1 MEGKTKELAERFEKV
16 FDGLEVVLGWEMG
29 YDSLYATPAFIRQ
42 AAALERLIW
51 NPLCSQN
58 LSGYLVNTLTADLPQ
73 DAKKIGICVKGC
85 DSRSLT
91 ALIQEKFISRERLFI
106 VGIPC
111 RGIVDLRRLMRL
123 KPGLKEIRLLSID
136 GDELMAETAGA
147 TEHLALNDVLSR
159 KCLQCRHPNPVI
171 YDELMGEPVPVRT
184 TANQPFPFVDKLQ
197 TCSLEERRAFWETE
211 FDRCIRCYACR
222 NACPLC
228 VCQDGCIAET
238 RTPKWLTQKD
248 RLSEKFFF
256 HMIHAFHLAGR
267 CTGCGECERVCPM
280 EIPVTLVKEKL
291 NQIVKDL
298 LAYEA
303 GLDPEAKPPL
313 LTFDPSELG
322 I

>member
-1 MEGKTKELAERFEKV
+1 MEVETTVLAECFEKV
-16 FDGLEVVLGWEMG
+16 FDDLELVLGWEMG
-29 YDSLYATPAFIRQ
+29 YDSLHATPAIIRQ
-42 AAALERLIW
+42 ASELGRLIW
-51 NPLCSQN
+51 NPLCSPN
-58 LSGYLVNTLTADLPQ
+58 LSGYLVKTPNTGSLQ

-85 DSRSLT
+85 DSRSVV
-91 ALIQEKFISRERLFI
+91 ALMQEKFISRERLYI

-111 RGIVDLRRLMRL
+111 RGTVDLRRLMRL

-136 GDELMAETAGA
+136 GDELMVETPEA
-147 TEHLALNDVLSR
+147 TERYALNEVLFR

-171 YDELMGEPVPVRT
+171 YDELMGEPVPVLGL
-184 TANQPFPFVDKLQ
+184 ADQPFPFVDKLQ
-197 TCSLEERRAFWETE
+197 TYSLEERRAFWETE

-238 RTPKWLTQKD
+238 RMPKWLTQKD

-322 I
+322 V

>member
-1 MEGKTKELAERFEKV
+1 MVDKTKALAERFVRV
-16 FDGLEVVLGWEMG
+16 FDDLEVVLGWEMG
-29 YDSLYATPAFIRQ
+29 YDALHATPAFIRQ
-42 AAALERLIW
+42 ASELGRLIW
-51 NPLCSQN
+51 TPLCSPN
-58 LSGYLVNTLTADLPQ
+58 LSGYLVKPPNTGSLQ

-85 DSRSLT
+85 DSRSVV

-111 RGIVDLRRLMRL
+111 RGTVDLRRLMRL
-123 KPGLKEIRLLSID
+123 KPGLKEIRLLSIE
-136 GDELMAETAGA
+136 GDALMVETAGA
-147 TEHLALNDVLSR
+147 TERCALNDVLFR

-171 YDELMGEPVPVRT
+171 YDELIGEPVPVRGL
-184 TANQPFPFVDKLQ
+184 ADQPFPFVDKLQ

-238 RTPKWLTQKD
+238 RTPKWLTQKE

-280 EIPVTLVKEKL
+280 EIPVALVKEKL
-291 NQIVKDL
+291 NQIVIEL